1 MNDMATAKKPAKPTG
16 TGAVAQKT
24 GKSGAPKSVK
34 AGKAAPAPA
43 PAKVGR
49 PTAYTEQKA
58 TIICEAIADGESGR
72 QACQKAGIAESMLY
86 AWLKDKREFQEQ
98 YARARERQADK
109 LAHEVI
115 EIADEAVIEASYQG
129 EAVTLDVS
137 STAVARNRLR
147 VDARKWAAGKLAPKK
162 YGDKLAIGGDED
174 APPLLHKVDVTLT
187 PGEAYKQILG

>member
-1 MNDMATAKKPAKPTG
+1 MATAKKPAKTTG

-24 GKSGAPKSVK
+24 GNSGAPKSAK
-34 AGKAAPAPA
+34 AKKAAPAPV
-43 PAKVGR
+43 PAKMGR
-49 PTAYTEQKA
+49 PTVYTEQKA
-58 TIICEAIADGESGR
+58 TIICEAIAAGESGR
-72 QACQKAGIAESMLY
+72 AACKKAGIAESMLY
-86 AWLKDKREFQEQ
+86 AWLKDRREFQEQ